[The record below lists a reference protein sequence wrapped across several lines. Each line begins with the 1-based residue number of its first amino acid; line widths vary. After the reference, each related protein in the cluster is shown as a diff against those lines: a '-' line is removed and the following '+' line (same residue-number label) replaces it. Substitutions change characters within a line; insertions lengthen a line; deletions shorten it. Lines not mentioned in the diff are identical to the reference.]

1 MVKFKNVSEIKGFE
15 MFDNYAICSDGKL
28 MNLKKQKF
36 LQGNT
41 SGEYLKYTLS
51 NMKNGVR
58 YTKTI
63 EAHKIVALAFVD
75 GYFEG
80 AVIDHIIPLSQGG
93 SNDYR
98 NLRWVSQSENIKRR
112 AKFKHKKRF
121 IIALNLKTSEK
132 HLFDSISECAKAINT
147 SNSSI
152 YKCLNNFRKTTA
164 GHKLYFVE
172 Q

>member
-15 MFDNYAICSDGKL
+15 VFDNYAICSDGKL

-41 SGEYLKYTLS
+41 SGQYLKYTMS
-51 NMKNGVR
+51 NVKNGVR

-63 EAHKIVALAFVD
+63 EASRLVALAFVE
-75 GYFEG
+75 GFFEG
-80 AVIDHIIPLSQGG
+80 AVADHIIPISQGG
-93 SNDYR
+93 TNDYT
-98 NLRWVSQSENIKRR
+98 NLRWISQVENIKRR
-112 AKFKHKKRF
+112 AKFERKKRF
-121 IIALNLKTSEK
+121 VIALNTKTNEK
-132 HLFDSISECAKAINT
+132 YLFDSISDCCKTLKICL
-147 SNSSI
+147 SSA

-164 GHKLYFVE
+164 GYKLYFIE

>member
-1 MVKFKNVSEIKGFE
+1 MVKFKNVSEIDGFE
-15 MFDNYAICSDGKL
+15 VFDNYAICSDGKL

-41 SGEYLKYTLS
+41 SGQYLKYTLNS
-51 NMKNGVR
+51 VKDGVR
-58 YTKTI
+58 YNKCV

-80 AVIDHIIPLSQGG
+80 AVVDHVVPVSQGG
-93 SNDYR
+93 TNDYT

-164 GHKLYFVE
+164 GNKLYFVE

>member
-41 SGEYLKYTLS
+41 SGQYLKYTMNS
-51 NMKNGVR
+51 VKDGVS
-58 YTKTI
+58 YSKTI

-80 AVIDHIIPLSQGG
+80 AVVDHIIPISQGG
-93 SNDYR
+93 SNDYT
-98 NLRWVSQSENIKRR
+98 NLRWISQVENIKRR
-112 AKFKHKKRF
+112 AKSERKKRF
-121 IIALNLKTSEK
+121 VIALNTKTNEK
-132 HLFDSISECAKAINT
+132 HLFDSISDCCKNLKIGT
-147 SNSSI
+147 SGA
-152 YKCLNNFRKTTA
+152 YKCLNGFRKTTA
-164 GHKLYFVE
+164 GYKLYFIE

>member
-15 MFDNYAICSDGKL
+15 AFDNYAICSDGKL

-41 SGEYLKYTLS
+41 SGQYLKYTMNS
-51 NMKNGVR
+51 IKDGVR
-58 YTKTI
+58 YNKCV
-63 EAHKIVALAFVD
+63 EAHKLVALAFVD

-80 AVIDHIIPLSQGG
+80 AVVDHVVPVSQGG
-93 SNDYR
+93 SNDYT

-112 AKFKHKKRF
+112 TKFKHKKRF
-121 IIALNLKTSEK
+121 VIALNTKTNEK
-132 HLFDSISECAKAINT
+132 QLFDSISACCKTLGIVG
-147 SNSSI
+147 SSA
-152 YKCLNNFRKTTA
+152 YKCLNGFRKTTK
-164 GHKLYFVE
+164 GYKLYFVE

>member
-1 MVKFKNVSEIKGFE
+1 MVKFKNVSVIEGFE
-15 MFDNYAICSDGKL
+15 AFDNYAICSDGRL

-41 SGEYLKYTLS
+41 SGQYLKYTLNS
-51 NMKNGVR
+51 TKNGTK
-58 YTKTI
+58 YSKTI

-80 AVIDHIIPLSQGG
+80 AVVDHIIPINQGG
-93 SNDYR
+93 TDDYT
-98 NLRWVSQSENIKRR
+98 NLKWTTQSENIKRR
-112 AKFKHKKRF
+112 DKFKHKKRF